1 MLKLLLCLITAAALA
16 VAMLHLRQQ
25 RLELNYQCNR
35 LHTQIERSKAKLWSQ
50 QLEIAVYTAPNAI
63 SRTIGD
69 HQLNMVPQRPSQ
81 TITSHWID
89 AAPTPAA
96 E

>member
-1 MLKLLLCLITAAALA
+1 MLKLLLCLITASALA

-35 LHTQIERSKAKLWSQ
+35 LHTQIERSKARIWNQ
-50 QLEIAVYTAPNAI
+50 QLEIAIYTAPNAI
-63 SRTIGD
+63 SRTVGD
-69 HQLNMVPQRPSQ
+69 HELNLVPQTPSS
-81 TITSHWID
+81 TITTHWLDVTRHPD
-89 AAPTPAA
+89 A